1 MLAYLKNLKRTQE
14 NERSNMTFPTHFID
28 EKNKVVVFHIKVVF
42 SVMMP
47 IAIWIKSFP
56 DDFKGISCRCAETF
70 YKLSA
75 KVND

>member
-1 MLAYLKNLKRTQE
+1 
-14 NERSNMTFPTHFID
+14 MTLPPHFID
-28 EKNKVVVFHIKVVF
+28 KKKKEVVLHLKGGY
-42 SVMMP
+42 SVTM
-47 IAIWIKSFP
+47 ATSIWMKSFP